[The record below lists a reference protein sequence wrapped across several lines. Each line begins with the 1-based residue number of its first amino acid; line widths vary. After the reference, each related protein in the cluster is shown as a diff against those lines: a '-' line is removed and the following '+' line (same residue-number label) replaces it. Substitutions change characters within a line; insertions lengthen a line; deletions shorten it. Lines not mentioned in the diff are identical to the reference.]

1 MADDGENASR
11 SEKDEIRRHAKRW
24 VRHVRRDV
32 LTTPARRAAVRAA
45 LGGEPGEARTFV
57 ALGEVS
63 AFLPESSNPAVE
75 RAFLTVAAMMCAQPL
90 RPREQDIA
98 AGQANSTPAATK
110 DPARA
115 EQTDLVS
122 GDSDSASTM
131 SSPRSLGASCAEAVL
146 KRLSRSGTMEARL
159 HALCRANNVGVHR
172 QLPRLVALLRSGLVE
187 VDWAQLIEDLARWDR
202 YSQRHISA
210 TWLRDYYRQLNDE
223 PNDTTGKE
231 KNEHAEVH

>member
-75 RAFLTVAAMMCAQPL
+75 RAFLTVAAMMCGQPL
-90 RPREQDIA
+90 RPREQAIA
-98 AGQANSTPAATK
+98 AGQANSTPSATK
-110 DPARA
+110 
-115 EQTDLVS
+115 
-122 GDSDSASTM
+122 
-131 SSPRSLGASCAEAVL
+131 
-146 KRLSRSGTMEARL
+146 K
-159 HALCRANNVGVHR
+159 
-172 QLPRLVALLRSGLVE
+172 
-187 VDWAQLIEDLARWDR
+187 
-202 YSQRHISA
+202 
-210 TWLRDYYRQLNDE
+210 
-223 PNDTTGKE
+223 
-231 KNEHAEVH
+231 

>member
-1 MADDGENASR
+1 MADDGETPR
-11 SEKDEIRRHAKRW
+11 GRRKTIRRHAKRW
-24 VRHVRRDV
+24 VQHVRRDV

-45 LGGEPGEARTFV
+45 LGRSREARTFV

-63 AFLPESSNPAVE
+63 AFLPSRRSPPSNE
-75 RAFLTVAAMMCAQPL
+75 RFNRGGDDVRPTL

-98 AGQANSTPAATK
+98 AGQANPTPAATK
-110 DPARA
+110 DTHGPSRRISCQGFRQRVDHV
-115 EQTDLVS
+115 ET
-122 GDSDSASTM
+122 
-131 SSPRSLGASCAEAVL
+131 RILGASCAEAVR

-159 HALCRANNVGVHR
+159 HALCRANNAGVHR

-202 YSQRHISA
+202 YSQRRIAA

-223 PNDTTGKE
+223 PDDTTGEE